1 MTRMFLTTL
10 VAAIA
15 ITAVGEA
22 TPAGAAG
29 VVGRPSVST
38 GGTQGNGDSLFPAIS
53 SNGRFVAYGSSATNL
68 VSGDTNG
75 ENDVFVR
82 DRQNGTTERVSIS
95 THGAQGNGWSQL
107 PTISGGGRYVAFMSA
122 ASNLVHIDSN
132 LDWDIFVRDRKNGT
146 TKLVSV
152 ASGGAASNGYSQ
164 GAFISADGRYVT
176 FESGASNLVSGD
188 TNGAGDAFIRDLDTG
203 RTTLV
208 SIRPDGKQFA
218 ETSRPIAISA
228 DGRYVAF
235 NLDQP
240 RTGISLAFIRDRGT
254 GTTRRLSIG
263 IDGAKANDDVFAGG
277 ISANGR
283 FVALTSTA
291 TNLVPGD
298 TNGEQDVFVR
308 DLATGDTRRVSIGPQ
323 GVQADGGSG
332 IASLSADGR
341 YVAFDSG
348 AANLVARDTN
358 DDLDVFVHDRQ
369 LGLTRRISLGRNGAE
384 GNSTSQHGAISADGQ
399 FVTLFSRATNLIRG
413 DTNGVVDVFVA
424 TTR

>member
-68 VSGDTNG
+68 VSGDTNS

-82 DRQNGTTERVSIS
+82 DRQNGTTERVSVSI
-95 THGAQGNGWSQL
+95 HGTQGNGGSQR
-107 PTISGGGRYVAFMSA
+107 PATSGSGRYVAFESF
-122 ASNLVHIDSN
+122 ASNLVDGDSN
-132 LDWDIFVRDRKNGT
+132 GSSDVFVRDRKNGT

-152 ASGGAASNGYSQ
+152 ASGGVQSNSYSQ
-164 GAFISADGRYVT
+164 GALISAHGRYVT
-176 FESGASNLVSGD
+176 FESGATNLVSGD
-188 TNGAGDAFIRDLDTG
+188 TNGTGDVFLRDLDTG

-208 SIRPDGKQFA
+208 SIHPDGKQFA
-218 ETSRPIAISA
+218 ETSRPTAISA

-235 NLDQP
+235 NLNQA
-240 RTGISLAFIRDRGT
+240 TGISLAFIRDRRT
-254 GTTRRLSIG
+254 GTTTRLSIG

-332 IASLSADGR
+332 VASLSADGR
-341 YVAFDSG
+341 YVALDSG

-358 DDLDVFVHDRQ
+358 GDLDVFVHDRQ
-369 LGLTRRISLGRNGAE
+369 LVVRGRRKIPSVQEPVAAAVRLPEPRHGYGL
-384 GNSTSQHGAISADGQ
+384 SA
-399 FVTLFSRATNLIRG
+399 SHH
-413 DTNGVVDVFVA
+413 
-424 TTR
+424 